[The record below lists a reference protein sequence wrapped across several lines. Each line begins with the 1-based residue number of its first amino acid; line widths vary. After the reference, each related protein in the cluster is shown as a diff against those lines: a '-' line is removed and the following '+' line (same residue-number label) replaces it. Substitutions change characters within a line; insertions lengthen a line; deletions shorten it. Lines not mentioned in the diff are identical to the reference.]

1 MEFHIE
7 NIGEYLK
14 AHEIKPSYQRIKIFQ
29 YLVEN
34 KNHPT
39 VDMIYKALC
48 TEIPTLS
55 KTTVYNTLN
64 LFIEKKIV
72 NVIVIEENETRYDS
86 VMAVHGHFKC
96 EKCGK
101 IYDIGI
107 NQNIL
112 EDAEYLKNKMYQ
124 EAIESLSLVQ
134 NSISMSDIDRI
145 CAMIYEAKKVH
156 MLGYQFNK
164 IISNDFQMKM
174 LKHRKFIYAFVERG
188 DEIQRLDMI
197 DESSLVIIIT
207 VRAREQ
213 LMNALINKVKEHH
226 PKILLLT
233 MNQNY
238 QNEDIDWIYRI
249 DGTESQYSE
258 SSLQG
263 TMNFLSLLNLIYVRY
278 GLLYR
283 E

>member
-96 EKCGK
+96 EKCGR
-101 IYDIGI
+101 IFDVNI
-107 NQNIL
+107 N
-112 EDAEYLKNKMYQ
+112 KG
-124 EAIESLSLVQ
+124 AIEEKALKDFKIKEQ
-134 NSISMSDIDRI
+134 HYYFKGI
-145 CAMIYEAKKVH
+145 CKDCANNNI
-156 MLGYQFNK
+156 
-164 IISNDFQMKM
+164 
-174 LKHRKFIYAFVERG
+174 
-188 DEIQRLDMI
+188 
-197 DESSLVIIIT
+197 
-207 VRAREQ
+207 
-213 LMNALINKVKEHH
+213 
-226 PKILLLT
+226 
-233 MNQNY
+233 
-238 QNEDIDWIYRI
+238 
-249 DGTESQYSE
+249 
-258 SSLQG
+258 
-263 TMNFLSLLNLIYVRY
+263 
-278 GLLYR
+278 
-283 E
+283 

>member
-101 IYDIGI
+101 IYETSG
-107 NQNIL
+107 L
-112 EDAEYLKNKMYQ
+112 
-124 EAIESLSLVQ
+124 
-134 NSISMSDIDRI
+134 
-145 CAMIYEAKKVH
+145 
-156 MLGYQFNK
+156 F
-164 IISNDFQMKM
+164 
-174 LKHRKFIYAFVERG
+174 
-188 DEIQRLDMI
+188 
-197 DESSLVIIIT
+197 
-207 VRAREQ
+207 
-213 LMNALINKVKEHH
+213 LI
-226 PKILLLT
+226 
-233 MNQNY
+233 
-238 QNEDIDWIYRI
+238 
-249 DGTESQYSE
+249 
-258 SSLQG
+258 
-263 TMNFLSLLNLIYVRY
+263 
-278 GLLYR
+278 
-283 E
+283 

>member
-34 KNHPT
+34 
-39 VDMIYKALC
+39 

-112 EDAEYLKNKMYQ
+112 EDDKLKNCEIKEQHYYFKG
-124 EAIESLSLVQ
+124 
-134 NSISMSDIDRI
+134 I
-145 CAMIYEAKKVH
+145 C
-156 MLGYQFNK
+156 QDCSNNK
-164 IISNDFQMKM
+164 
-174 LKHRKFIYAFVERG
+174 
-188 DEIQRLDMI
+188 
-197 DESSLVIIIT
+197 
-207 VRAREQ
+207 
-213 LMNALINKVKEHH
+213 
-226 PKILLLT
+226 
-233 MNQNY
+233 
-238 QNEDIDWIYRI
+238 
-249 DGTESQYSE
+249 
-258 SSLQG
+258 
-263 TMNFLSLLNLIYVRY
+263 
-278 GLLYR
+278 
-283 E
+283 

>member
-29 YLVEN
+29 YLVEK

-96 EKCGK
+96 EKCGR
-101 IYDIGI
+101 IFDVNI
-107 NQNIL
+107 N
-112 EDAEYLKNKMYQ
+112 KG
-124 EAIESLSLVQ
+124 AIEEKALKDFKIKEQ
-134 NSISMSDIDRI
+134 HYYFKGI
-145 CAMIYEAKKVH
+145 C
-156 MLGYQFNK
+156 QDCSNNK
-164 IISNDFQMKM
+164 
-174 LKHRKFIYAFVERG
+174 
-188 DEIQRLDMI
+188 
-197 DESSLVIIIT
+197 
-207 VRAREQ
+207 
-213 LMNALINKVKEHH
+213 
-226 PKILLLT
+226 
-233 MNQNY
+233 
-238 QNEDIDWIYRI
+238 
-249 DGTESQYSE
+249 
-258 SSLQG
+258 
-263 TMNFLSLLNLIYVRY
+263 
-278 GLLYR
+278 
-283 E
+283 